1 MSEAG
6 AGDNGLAK
14 LPEAARLAADA
25 ATAAKNHGNEAL
37 KSADLPRAIERYE
50 EAVRL
55 VDIAL
60 EGAPQERLLRN
71 NEIVRYGDG
80 KFAMIDTAYPQ
91 FEDYVLMD
99 LASRDLIKHKV
110 GRHDFDMVSKRFL
123 RKEMHLVPQEIFDL
137 RLACLQNISLAALK
151 MARGSTL
158 RQDYE
163 EAVKRANDALVMDGK
178 SAKALMRKGQ
188 ALVDIKEWPKAAQ
201 VLVAAAQE
209 TKGKD
214 PEVMRLLEV
223 VMAAKGK
230 GTGKGKGLGKDGK
243 GKGAN
248 AAGSQKKAVSCSFCQ
263 DPSCQ
268 DEACSR
274 RPDSEEDSDDE
285 ALRSIKESDWKPVEG
300 DDPIAEALKAAT
312 RDDATAVGGAS
323 SSSSAPAGDDAA
335 TIGASAGCEA
345 QRGAKAGKR
354 SICEKASRRQ
364 CLLISGFLLGA
375 LFMAAAVVLFL
386 MPTFLRHS
394 RAGAEGGGGGGGEYE
409 L

>member
-25 ATAAKNHGNEAL
+25 ATAAKNQGNEAL

-163 EAVKRANDALVMDGK
+163 EAVKRANDALLMDGK

-248 AAGSQKKAVSCSFCQ
+248 AAGSQKKAASCS
-263 DPSCQ
+263 SCQ
-268 DEACSR
+268 
-274 RPDSEEDSDDE
+274 EDSDDE

-312 RDDATAVGGAS
+312 RDDATGVGGAS

-335 TIGASAGCEA
+335 TTGASAGCEA

-364 CLLISGFLLGA
+364 CLLISGFLVGA